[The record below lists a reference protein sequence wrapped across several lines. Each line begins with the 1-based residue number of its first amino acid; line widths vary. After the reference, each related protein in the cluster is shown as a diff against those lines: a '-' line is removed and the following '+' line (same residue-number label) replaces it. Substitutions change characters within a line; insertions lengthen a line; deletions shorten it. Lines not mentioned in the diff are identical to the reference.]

1 MKNVLMRLWKDE
13 AGQDTT
19 EYALLMAL
27 IAVASIAVMKTLAAA
42 INTVFTAAS
51 TALTAAT

>member
-27 IAVASIAVMKTLAAA
+27 IAVASIAVMKTLAGA